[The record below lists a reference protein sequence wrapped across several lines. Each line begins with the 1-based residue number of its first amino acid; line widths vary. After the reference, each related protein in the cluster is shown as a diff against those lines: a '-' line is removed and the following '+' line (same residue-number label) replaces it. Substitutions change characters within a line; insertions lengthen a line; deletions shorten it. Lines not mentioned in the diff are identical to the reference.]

1 MKKKIKL
8 ALVANT
14 SNFLRIYTLNHI
26 QTLSKNYD
34 LSILCNNAS
43 ELKKKVPSNVL
54 LVNINFKRGISFF
67 SDIITF
73 FITLFFFIKKRPN
86 FSISFTP
93 KIGFMVA
100 IIGFIVRT
108 PKRVHWFTGQ
118 IWVLRKGFIKIFYK
132 FIDQLIFSL
141 CHNVLI
147 DSHSQKKFLIDEK
160 VITSNKSTVLHKG
173 SVGGVNIKKFRP
185 DKKKKISFR
194 KKFSISKNT
203 FVFLYLG
210 RIHKDKGIIELI
222 KAFKIIQKYHDVLLI
237 FVGPLEDNKLKDLF
251 KKNNKILYFGYTNK
265 SENWL
270 QLADILCLPSCRE
283 GFGTTII
290 EAASCGI
297 PALCSKIY
305 GLTDAMIEYKTGF
318 FHKVGNAKDI
328 KNKMQYILNNKYL
341 VKKYGIFAKN
351 RALKDFEQSMI
362 TQKLIDF
369 INTKISQNT

>member
-1 MKKKIKL
+1 M
-8 ALVANT
+8 
-14 SNFLRIYTLNHI
+14 
-26 QTLSKNYD
+26 
-34 LSILCNNAS
+34 
-43 ELKKKVPSNVL
+43 
-54 LVNINFKRGISFF
+54 
-67 SDIITF
+67 
-73 FITLFFFIKKRPN
+73 
-86 FSISFTP
+86 
-93 KIGFMVA
+93 
-100 IIGFIVRT
+100 
-108 PKRVHWFTGQ
+108 
-118 IWVLRKGFIKIFYK
+118 
-132 FIDQLIFSL
+132 
-141 CHNVLI
+141 
-147 DSHSQKKFLIDEK
+147 
-160 VITSNKSTVLHKG
+160 
-173 SVGGVNIKKFRP
+173 
-185 DKKKKISFR
+185 
-194 KKFSISKNT
+194 
-203 FVFLYLG
+203 
-210 RIHKDKGIIELI
+210 
-222 KAFKIIQKYHDVLLI
+222 LLI